1 MCDCTHEEKVNR
13 EGFTMDLEGDVMVV
27 LFYEM
32 LSQLVV
38 GNIPF
43 RKAKLFTSNYTNR
56 AVPVVTAL
64 LSSIV
69 HIC

>member
-13 EGFTMDLEGDVMVV
+13 EGFTMDLEGNVMVV
-27 LFYEM
+27 LFDEM

-43 RKAKLFTSNYTNR
+43 RKAKLFTSN
-56 AVPVVTAL
+56 
-64 LSSIV
+64 
-69 HIC
+69 